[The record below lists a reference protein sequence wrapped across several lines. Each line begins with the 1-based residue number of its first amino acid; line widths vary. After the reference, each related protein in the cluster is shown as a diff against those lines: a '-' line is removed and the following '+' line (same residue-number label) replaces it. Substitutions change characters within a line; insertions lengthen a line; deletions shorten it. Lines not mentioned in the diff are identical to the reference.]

1 MNLWETAKLMDVLG
15 VTGEGVKT
23 LGEAKE
29 RIRKEV
35 QLAEKTLNSW
45 SSREVRC

>member
-1 MNLWETAKLMDVLG
+1 MSLREITKLMDVLG

-23 LGEAKE
+23 LGELKE
-29 RIRKEV
+29 RIRKEI
-35 QLAEKTLNSW
+35 QLAEKTFNGW

>member
-1 MNLWETAKLMDVLG
+1 MNLREKTKLMDVLG
-15 VTGEGVKT
+15 VTDEGVKT

-29 RIRKEV
+29 RIRKEIR
-35 QLAEKTLNSW
+35 LAEKTFNGW